1 MNKLLVIFFI
11 AFYSSIAAQ
20 TNLKVKT
27 NSSLTVLE
35 GSNIDVIGNFE
46 SESSANVVLKSGASI
61 IVSGTKTGNI
71 TYKRNLLTG
80 SYFLMSPPVSGQD
93 YDDTYVSSYN
103 IDEATVGTPSTN
115 INAIG
120 TYTSTSNNWDWME
133 DGETL
138 SFTSGIGYNVKLE
151 TNGGEIPFTGEIPG
165 DLVTPNGG
173 VDFTLSYDS
182 NSSGALGYDG
192 YNWNLVGNPYP
203 AYIKNSDFLTNNSN
217 IKPNIWTY
225 NSTNQGSDNESLGGY
240 QVRTSEIGNSENGDF
255 YIAPGQGFFVKSD
268 SDGTINFSEANQYHQ
283 IEIGGS
289 DTFQRTTP
297 LTRIKLKVN
306 NGTSS
311 RKCDVYYL
319 DNVTLGFDYGYEGQ
333 LYGGGGNPNSLAIY
347 TQLLENNEG
356 VNYQTQSLPNTNYEG
371 MVVPVGVDALANAEI
386 TISAELNNF
395 PASIKVFL
403 EDKQENTFTRLDAT
417 SNFSTTLSTNQDS
430 TGRFY
435 LHTTSASLST
445 GSVLNNNPVSIFTT
459 TRDNLRIVGVQSGT
473 ANVQMFNILGKQVLN
488 TSFEGTGSNNI
499 NLPVLS
505 SGVYIVQVKNESG
518 TINKKVVIK

>member
-1 MNKLLVIFFI
+1 MNKILVIFFI

-35 GSNIDVIGNFE
+35 GSNIEVIGNFE

-71 TYKRNLLTG
+71 TYKRNLPTDE
-80 SYFLMSPPVSGQD
+80 YFLVSPPVSGQS
-93 YDDTYVSSYN
+93 YDNSYVSTYGL
-103 IDEATVGTPSTN
+103 DEAGTL
-115 INAIG
+115 NAIG
-120 TYTSTSNNWDWME
+120 TYTTSTNTWDFME

-138 SFTSGIGYNVKLE
+138 PFTSGIGYNVKRAS
-151 TNGGEIPFTGEIPG
+151 GSGELSFTGVIAG
-165 DLVTPNGG
+165 DLVTQDGG
-173 VDFTLSYDS
+173 VNFTLIYDP
-182 NSSGALGYDG
+182 SSSPDNDDQYLG

-203 AYIKNSDFLTNNSN
+203 AYIKNSEFLTSNSSN
-217 IKPNIWTY
+217 IIPTIWTWDSANETY
-225 NSTNQGSDNESLGGY
+225 DDKVGNIPNS
-240 QVRTSEIGNSENGDF
+240 GNANF
-255 YIAPGQGFFVKSD
+255 PIAPGQGFFVRS
-268 SDGTINFSEANQYHQ
+268 SASGAINIPEANQYHQ
-283 IEIGGS
+283 IEIGGV
-289 DTFQRTTP
+289 DTFQRINT
-297 LTRIKLKVN
+297 LTSIKLIIN
-306 NGTSS
+306 NGSS
-311 RKCDVYYL
+311 YNRHCDVYYL
-319 DNVTLGFDYGYEGQ
+319 DDVTLGFDYGYEGQ
-333 LYGGGGNPNSLAIY
+333 LFGGGGNANSLAIY
-347 TQLLENNEG
+347 TQLLEDNEG

-386 TISAELNNF
+386 TISAELSNF

-417 SNFSTTLSTNQDS
+417 SNFSTTLSTDLNS

-445 GSVLNNNPVSIFTT
+445 GNVLDNNPVNIFTT

-488 TSFEGTGSNNI
+488 TSFEGSGSNNI

-505 SGVYIVQVKNESG
+505 SGVYIIQVKNGSG

>member
-71 TYKRNLLTG
+71 SYRRNLLTNK
-80 SYFLMSPPVSGQD
+80 YFLVSPPVSGQS
-93 YDDTYVSSYN
+93 YDNSYVSTYGL
-103 IDEATVGTPSTN
+103 DEAGTL
-115 INAIG
+115 NAIG
-120 TYTSTSNNWDWME
+120 TYTTSNNTWDFME

-138 SFTSGIGYNVKLE
+138 PFTSGIGYNVKRASGSGELSFTGVIAGDLE
-151 TNGGEIPFTGEIPG
+151 TQ
-165 DLVTPNGG
+165 NGG
-173 VDFTLSYDS
+173 VNFTLIYDS
-182 NSSGALGYDG
+182 SSSPDNDDQYLG

-203 AYIKNSDFLTNNSN
+203 AYIKNSEFLTTNFSN
-217 IKPNIWTY
+217 ILPTIWTWD
-225 NSTNQGSDNESLGGY
+225 SANETYDDKVGNIL
-240 QVRTSEIGNSENGDF
+240 NSENANF
-255 YIAPGQGFFVKSD
+255 PIAPGQGFFVRS
-268 SDGTINFSEANQYHQ
+268 SAPGAINIPEANQYHQ
-283 IEIGGS
+283 IEIGGV
-289 DTFQRTTP
+289 DTFERINT
-297 LTRIKLKVN
+297 LTSIKLIIN
-306 NGTSS
+306 NGSS
-311 RKCDVYYL
+311 YNRHCDVYYL
-319 DNVTLGFDYGYEGQ
+319 DDVTLGFDYGYEGQ
-333 LYGGGGNPNSLAIY
+333 LFGGGGNANSLAIY

-488 TSFEGTGSNNI
+488 TSFEGSGSNNI

-505 SGVYIVQVKNESG
+505 NGVYIVQVKNESG

>member
-71 TYKRNLLTG
+71 TYKRNLLTD
-80 SYFLMSPPVSGQD
+80 SYFLVSPPVSGQS
-93 YDDTYVSSYN
+93 YDNSYVSTYGL
-103 IDEATVGTPSTN
+103 DEAGTL
-115 INAIG
+115 NAIG
-120 TYTSTSNNWDWME
+120 TYTTSNNTWDFME

-138 SFTSGIGYNVKLE
+138 PFTSGIGYNVKRASGSGELSFTGVIAGDLE
-151 TNGGEIPFTGEIPG
+151 TQ
-165 DLVTPNGG
+165 NGG
-173 VDFTLSYDS
+173 VNFTLIYDS
-182 NSSGALGYDG
+182 SSSPDNDDQYLG

-203 AYIKNSDFLTNNSN
+203 AYIKNSEFLTTNSSN
-217 IKPNIWTY
+217 ILPTIWTWD
-225 NSTNQGSDNESLGGY
+225 SANETYDDKVGNIL
-240 QVRTSEIGNSENGDF
+240 NSENANF
-255 YIAPGQGFFVKSD
+255 PIAPGQGFFVRS
-268 SDGTINFSEANQYHQ
+268 SAPGAINIPEANQYHQ
-283 IEIGGS
+283 IEIGGV
-289 DTFQRTTP
+289 DTFERINT
-297 LTRIKLKVN
+297 LTSIKLIIN
-306 NGTSS
+306 NGSS
-311 RKCDVYYL
+311 YNRHCDVYYL

-333 LYGGGGNPNSLAIY
+333 LFGGGGNANSLAIY

-417 SNFSTTLSTNQDS
+417 SNFSTTLSTDLNS

-445 GSVLNNNPVSIFTT
+445 GNVLDNNPVNIFTT

>member
-71 TYKRNLLTG
+71 TYKRNLPTDE
-80 SYFLMSPPVSGQD
+80 YFLVSPPVSGQS
-93 YDDTYVSSYN
+93 YDNSYVSTYGL
-103 IDEATVGTPSTN
+103 DEAGTL
-115 INAIG
+115 NAIG
-120 TYTSTSNNWDWME
+120 TYTTSNNTWDFME

-138 SFTSGIGYNVKLE
+138 PFTSGIGYNVKRASGSGELSFTGVIAGDLE
-151 TNGGEIPFTGEIPG
+151 TQ
-165 DLVTPNGG
+165 NGG
-173 VDFTLSYDS
+173 VNFTLIYDS
-182 NSSGALGYDG
+182 SSSPDNDDQYLG

-203 AYIKNSDFLTNNSN
+203 AYIKNSEFLTTNSSN
-217 IKPNIWTY
+217 ILPTIWTWD
-225 NSTNQGSDNESLGGY
+225 SANETYDDKVGNIL
-240 QVRTSEIGNSENGDF
+240 NSENANF
-255 YIAPGQGFFVKSD
+255 PIAPGQGFFVRS
-268 SDGTINFSEANQYHQ
+268 SAPGAINIPEANQYHQ
-283 IEIGGS
+283 IEIGGV
-289 DTFQRTTP
+289 DTFERINT
-297 LTRIKLKVN
+297 LTSIKLIIN
-306 NGTSS
+306 NGSS
-311 RKCDVYYL
+311 YNRHCDVYYL
-319 DNVTLGFDYGYEGQ
+319 DDVTLGFDYGYEGQ
-333 LYGGGGNPNSLAIY
+333 LFGGGGNANSLAIY
-347 TQLLENNEG
+347 TQLLEDNEG

-417 SNFSTTLSTNQDS
+417 SNFSTTLSTDLNS

-445 GSVLNNNPVSIFTT
+445 GNVLDNNPVNIFTT

-488 TSFEGTGSNNI
+488 TSFEGSGSNNI

-505 SGVYIVQVKNESG
+505 NGVYIVQVKNESG

>member
-1 MNKLLVIFFI
+1 MNKLLVIFLI

-71 TYKRNLLTG
+71 TYRRNLPTDE
-80 SYFLMSPPVSGQD
+80 YFLVSPPVSGQS
-93 YDDTYVSSYN
+93 YDNSYVSTYGL
-103 IDEATVGTPSTN
+103 DEAGTL
-115 INAIG
+115 NAIG
-120 TYTSTSNNWDWME
+120 TYTTSNNTWDFME

-138 SFTSGIGYNVKLE
+138 PFTSGIGYNVKRASGSGELSFTGVIAGDLE
-151 TNGGEIPFTGEIPG
+151 TQ
-165 DLVTPNGG
+165 NGG
-173 VDFTLSYDS
+173 VNFTLIYDS
-182 NSSGALGYDG
+182 SSSPDNDDEYLG

-203 AYIKNSDFLTNNSN
+203 AYIKNSEFLTTNSSN
-217 IKPNIWTY
+217 ILPTIWTWD
-225 NSTNQGSDNESLGGY
+225 SANETYDDKVGNIL
-240 QVRTSEIGNSENGDF
+240 NSENANF
-255 YIAPGQGFFVKSD
+255 PIAPGQGFFVRS
-268 SDGTINFSEANQYHQ
+268 SAPGAINIPEANQYHQ
-283 IEIGGS
+283 IEIGGV
-289 DTFQRTTP
+289 DTFERINT
-297 LTRIKLKVN
+297 LTSIKLIIN
-306 NGTSS
+306 NGSS
-311 RKCDVYYL
+311 YNRHCDVYYL
-319 DNVTLGFDYGYEGQ
+319 DDVTLGFDYGYEGQ
-333 LYGGGGNPNSLAIY
+333 LFGGGGNANSLAIY
-347 TQLLENNEG
+347 TQLLEDNEG

-417 SNFSTTLSTNQDS
+417 SNFSTTLSTDLNS

-445 GSVLNNNPVSIFTT
+445 GNVLDNNPVNIFTT

-488 TSFEGTGSNNI
+488 TSFEGSGSNNI

-518 TINKKVVIK
+518 TINKKVVIE